1 MNSILNNKNSG
12 FALMLAFLALP
23 LLATAQENGS
33 RGTDNMND
41 MPGMTM
47 PMPMNPK
54 QDRDRGNQEQPGGK
68 PSGSDNDKA
77 GKKPM
82 NGMPGTDHGQMP
94 GMDHGSMPMP
104 PAQGGASQKMTPGSD
119 MRHDKMPGMDRGSTP
134 AAPSGSSP
142 PASPKAGAMQDM
154 DHGAMGGMQSGAM
167 PGMKSG
173 SQDQGAM
180 QGMKMEPMQGMDMG
194 PMQGGSPPPDAR
206 DPNAYAEGTKRKSL
220 HGMEMADDELF
231 GRLLVNELEGVD
243 GRHDHG
249 QNLDAEAW
257 YGGDHDKAWLKAEG
271 DRRGGRLDSLRTEA
285 LWDRVFATYWSTQ
298 LGIRHDTGQ
307 GTTRNWLAVGV
318 QGLAPYWFETEATAY
333 LGAAGAI
340 ALRGEVRYEL
350 LFTQRLILQPKLEAN
365 VYSKNDPS
373 RGVGSGLSD
382 LELGL
387 RLRYE
392 IRRQF
397 APYIGISWKRKFGN
411 TAGFARSAGENVQ
424 TTEAVAGVRIWF

>member
-1 MNSILNNKNSG
+1 MKSTLNNKTSG
-12 FALMLAFLALP
+12 LTLMLAFLALP
-23 LLATAQENGS
+23 PLATAQTSEPRNPDS
-33 RGTDNMND
+33 MNN

-47 PMPMNPK
+47 PMEPR
-54 QDRDRGNQEQPGGK
+54 QDRDRGNQGQPEGK
-68 PSGSDNDKA
+68 PSGSGDNEA
-77 GKKPM
+77 GEKSM
-82 NGMPGTDHGQMP
+82 NG
-94 GMDHGSMPMP
+94 
-104 PAQGGASQKMTPGSD
+104 KD
-119 MRHDKMPGMDRGSTP
+119 M
-134 AAPSGSSP
+134 
-142 PASPKAGAMQDM
+142 Q
-154 DHGAMGGMQSGAM
+154 HGAPNGMQPGAM

-173 SQDQGAM
+173 SQGQGAM
-180 QGMKMEPMQGMDMG
+180 QGMKMG

-206 DPNAYAEGTKRKSL
+206 GPNAYAEGTQRKPL

-231 GRLLVNELEGVD
+231 GRLLVNELEGAD
-243 GRHDHG
+243 GRHEHG

-257 YGGDHDKAWLKAEG
+257 YGGDHDKVWIKAEG
-271 DRRGGRLDSLRTEA
+271 DRRSGRLDSLRTEA

-333 LGAAGAI
+333 LGAGGAI

-350 LFTQRLILQPKLEAN
+350 LFTQRLILEPKLEAN
-365 VYSKNDPS
+365 VYSKDDPS

-397 APYIGISWKRKFGN
+397 APYIGVSWKRKFGN
-411 TAGFARSAGENVQ
+411 TAGFAGSAGENVQ
-424 TTEAVAGVRIWF
+424 ATEAVAGVRFWF